1 MADIRKARLL
11 SSVKE
16 AGEARLEKSEARLL
30 RFSSQDGFAFTGGQ
44 YIILN
49 TGIPLP
55 DGKVA
60 KRAYSLL
67 SSDADPGTFELA
79 VRRVGS
85 GPGSNYLL
93 DLQPGAEIQFSG
105 PWGKY
110 LPLPA
115 SDDAPESTLVLATD
129 TGITAAIGL
138 LSGKSF
144 APQRQHTRLVW
155 LRESDAY
162 FLPQSFVRERLG
174 NGLSPEVLEVHD
186 VPFDSEARAQWL
198 HQNAE
203 AILGSTALRAAYLSG
218 DGFLLA
224 AFRDRLNASPAA
236 PKLFIESFFHHQ
248 LLKDPAKGAAS
259 S

>member
-16 AGEARLEKSEARLL
+16 GGEARLL
-30 RFSSQDGFAFTGGQ
+30 RFSSASTTQDGFAFTGGQ

-67 SSDADPGTFELA
+67 SSDADPGTFEIA

-93 DLQPGAEIQFSG
+93 DLQPGSEIQFSG

-115 SDDAPESTLVLATD
+115 TDDDPQPPTLIVATD
-129 TGITAAIGL
+129 TGITAALGL
-138 LSGKSF
+138 LSGQSF

-155 LRESDAY
+155 LRDSDDY
-162 FLPQSFVRERLG
+162 FLPESVVRERLG
-174 NGLSPEVLEVHD
+174 NGLSPEAFEVHD
-186 VPFDSEARAQWL
+186 VPFDSDARVTWL
-198 HQNAE
+198 QQNAE
-203 AILGSTALRAAYLSG
+203 RIVPDTALRAAYLSG

-224 AFRDRLNASPAA
+224 AFRDRLNALPSA

>member
-11 SSVKE
+11 SSVPVG
-16 AGEARLEKSEARLL
+16 AEARLL
-30 RFSSQDGFAFTGGQ
+30 RLSPEPGFSFTGGQ

-67 SSDADPGTFELA
+67 SSDSDTSTFEIA

-110 LPLPA
+110 LPLLA
-115 SDDAPESTLVLATD
+115 SNDTPQPTLVLATD
-129 TGITAAIGL
+129 TGITAALGL
-138 LSGKSF
+138 LSSQSF

-162 FLPQSFVRERLG
+162 FLPESFVRERLG

-186 VPFDSEARAQWL
+186 LPFDSEARAHWL
-198 HQNAE
+198 PQNAE
-203 AILGSTALRAAYLSG
+203 GILGNTALRAAYLSG